1 MAKALKKEELAE
13 DELIIVEDEKLLS
26 QDDEEPEEEDD
37 DQEPDEHEDEDDDED
52 ARLKKSDDDGRDS
65 IRERRR
71 KEKIE
76 RKERREQAIKRDKLE
91 LEFLRKQNETL
102 ERRVTVQEQRAHTGD
117 LNSFDAAIAQATKEA
132 EMAERII
139 AKAIETGNGDDVT
152 QAMRYRDQAMAQI
165 NNLSLRKQQTAV
177 SSYTPQAPQIDD
189 RTMHYAQKFIS
200 DNPWYDS
207 QGRDEDSAIV
217 LAIDQSLAKDGYDPK
232 NEEYWSELRSRVSR
246 RLPERFG
253 KETAPRSPR
262 GGPNV
267 GSGKEHAPT
276 SSRKEIYIS
285 PERKQA
291 LIDAGVWEDDILRN
305 RYVKR
310 YAEYDRAHK
319 NEA

>member
-1 MAKALKKEELAE
+1 MATMATGKEKDQEE
-13 DELIIVEDEKLLS
+13 ELIIVEDEKLLS
-26 QDDEEPEEEDD
+26 TDVD
-37 DQEPDEHEDEDDDED
+37 DEDDDDDHDEAPEQDDDED
-52 ARLKKSDDDGRDS
+52 DRLKKSDDDGRES

-76 RKERREQAIKRDKLE
+76 RKERREQAIKRDKIE

-102 ERRVTVQEQRAHTGD
+102 ERRVTVQEQRAHIGD
-117 LNSFDAAIAQATKEA
+117 LNSFDTAIAQATKEA

-139 AKAIETGNGDDVT
+139 AKAIESGNGDDVT
-152 QAMRYRDQAMAQI
+152 QALRYRDQSIAQI
-165 NNLSLRKQQTAV
+165 NNLHARKQQT
-177 SSYTPQAPQIDD
+177 SQTSYTPPQSQIDD

-217 LAIDQSLAKDGYDPK
+217 IAIDQSLAKDGYDPK
-232 NEEYWSELRSRVSR
+232 GEDYWTELRKRVSR
-246 RLPERFG
+246 RLPERVDK
-253 KETAPRSPR
+253 KEQRNPR

-267 GSGKEHAPT
+267 GSGREHAPT
-276 SSRKEIYIS
+276 STRKEIYIS

-291 LIDAGVWEDDILRN
+291 LVDAGVWDDPVLRN

-310 YAEYDRAHK
+310 YAEYDKEHRNDA
-319 NEA
+319 